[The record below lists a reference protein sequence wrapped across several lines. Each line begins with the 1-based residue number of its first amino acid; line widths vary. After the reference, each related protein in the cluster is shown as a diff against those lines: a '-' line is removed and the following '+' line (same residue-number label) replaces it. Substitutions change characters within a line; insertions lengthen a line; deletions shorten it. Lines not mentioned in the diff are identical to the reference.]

1 MSFWAGIIC
10 PWYDMLTDIDPSWM
24 TEKMKNKMI
33 QKKLIYKP
41 QISCG
46 KIVTDYQK
54 LNNIR
59 NGILQ
64 IISKRKKEYYNHLSQ
79 KT

>member
-41 QISCG
+41 QISSG
-46 KIVTDYQK
+46 KIVTDYKSYQK
-54 LNNIR
+54 
-59 NGILQ
+59 G
-64 IISKRKKEYYNHLSQ
+64 
-79 KT
+79 